1 MNFKLSKIITI
12 ACFVLLASKSAVG
25 QTEVVRFQDYP
36 GPGNFLLKIAI
47 ANKYCEKY
55 GIRCEAKPLPLAP
68 QGMQAMLAGELEV
81 ASVPSDIAIQAASRG
96 ANIKVIGAF
105 AVQPVAFLVGGKHVE
120 WPNLS
125 RGYPEIMK
133 DLRGRKVGVP
143 VRGSVSELYLVE
155 MLKVAGLSISDIS
168 IIPVGGPN
176 TAYPA
181 LVNKQV
187 DAMVAIEPAGGF
199 CKALNTCL
207 MLVDPRKGQGPSS
220 IQDQVGA
227 TAILVVKNEYLIA
240 KPSTINAISSAFK
253 DAEAFVQNPENKLAI
268 QKIASDNFKLDIADG
283 QKVVEAFMDASG
295 PGYKFDLNPRALQAY
310 SDFIFKAGQL
320 DKPFNTST
328 LLNLR

>member
-105 AVQPVAFLVGGKHVE
+105 VVQPVAFLVGGKHVE

-187 DAMVAIEPAGGF
+187 DAMIAIEPAGGF

-295 PGYKFDLNPRALQAY
+295 PGYKFALNPRALQAY

>member
-12 ACFVLLASKSAVG
+12 GCFVLLASKSAVG

-55 GIRCEAKPLPLAP
+55 GIRCEARPLPLAP

-96 ANIKVIGAF
+96 ANIKVIGALN
-105 AVQPVAFLVGGKHVE
+105 VLPVAFLVGGKHVE
-120 WPNLS
+120 WPSLS

-133 DLRGRKVGVP
+133 DLRGRKVGIP

-155 MLKVAGLSISDIS
+155 MLKIAGMSISDIS

-187 DAMVAIEPAGGF
+187 DAMMAIEPAGGF
-199 CKALNTCL
+199 CKALNTCS

-227 TAILVVKNEYLIA
+227 TSILVVKNEYLTA
-240 KPSTINAISSAFK
+240 KPSTINAIAAAFK
-253 DAEAFVQNPENKLAI
+253 DAEAFIQNPENKLAI
-268 QKIASDNFKLDIADG
+268 YKIASDNFKLDIADG
-283 QKVVEAFMDASG
+283 QKVVEAFMDASV
-295 PGYKFDLNPRALQAY
+295 PGYKFTLNPRALQAY
-310 SDFIFKAGQL
+310 SDFLLKAGQL

-328 LLNLR
+328 LLTTR

>member
-1 MNFKLSKIITI
+1 MNFKLSKIITL
-12 ACFVLLASKSAVG
+12 ACFVLLASKSAIG

-96 ANIKVIGAF
+96 ANIKVIGALN
-105 AVQPVAFLVGGKHVE
+105 VLPVAFLVGGKHVE
-120 WPNLS
+120 WPSLS

-155 MLKVAGLSISDIS
+155 MLKVAGMSISDIS

-187 DAMVAIEPAGGF
+187 DAMIAIEPAGGF
-199 CKALNTCL
+199 CKALNTCS

-227 TAILVVKNEYLIA
+227 TAILVVKNEYLTA
-240 KPSTINAISSAFK
+240 KPSTISAISAAFK
-253 DAEAFVQNPENKLAI
+253 DAEAFIQNPENKLAI
-268 QKIASDNFKLDIADG
+268 YKIASDNFKLDIADG
-283 QKVVEAFMDASG
+283 QKVVEAFMDASV
-295 PGYKFDLNPRALQAY
+295 PGYKFALNPRALQAY
-310 SDFIFKAGQL
+310 SDFLLKAGQL

-328 LLNLR
+328 LLITR

>member
-1 MNFKLSKIITI
+1 
-12 ACFVLLASKSAVG
+12 
-25 QTEVVRFQDYP
+25 
-36 GPGNFLLKIAI
+36 
-47 ANKYCEKY
+47 
-55 GIRCEAKPLPLAP
+55 
-68 QGMQAMLAGELEV
+68 
-81 ASVPSDIAIQAASRG
+81 
-96 ANIKVIGAF
+96 
-105 AVQPVAFLVGGKHVE
+105 
-120 WPNLS
+120 
-125 RGYPEIMK
+125 MK

-155 MLKVAGLSISDIS
+155 MLKVAGLSTSDIS

-181 LVNKQV
+181 LINKQV
-187 DAMVAIEPAGGF
+187 DAMIAIEPAGGF
-199 CKALNTCL
+199 CKALNTCS
-207 MLVDPRKGQGPSS
+207 MLVDPRNGQGPSS

-227 TAILVVKNEYLIA
+227 TAILVVKNEYLTA

-295 PGYKFDLNPRALQAY
+295 PGYKFAMNPRALQAY
-310 SDFIFKAGQL
+310 SDFLFKAGQL

-328 LLNLR
+328 LLIPR

>member
-1 MNFKLSKIITI
+1 MNFKILKTITI
-12 ACFVLLASKSAVG
+12 ACFVLLASKSAVS

-199 CKALNTCL
+199 CKALNTCS

-220 IQDQVGA
+220 IQEQVGA
-227 TAILVVKNEYLIA
+227 TAILVVKNEYLTA

-253 DAEAFVQNPENKLAI
+253 DAEAYLQNPENKLAI

-295 PGYKFDLNPRALQAY
+295 PGYKFAMNPRALQAY
-310 SDFIFKAGQL
+310 SDFLFKAGLL
-320 DKPFNTST
+320 DKPFNTGT
-328 LLNLR
+328 LLIPR

>member
-1 MNFKLSKIITI
+1 
-12 ACFVLLASKSAVG
+12 
-25 QTEVVRFQDYP
+25 
-36 GPGNFLLKIAI
+36 
-47 ANKYCEKY
+47 
-55 GIRCEAKPLPLAP
+55 
-68 QGMQAMLAGELEV
+68 
-81 ASVPSDIAIQAASRG
+81 
-96 ANIKVIGAF
+96 
-105 AVQPVAFLVGGKHVE
+105 
-120 WPNLS
+120 
-125 RGYPEIMK
+125 
-133 DLRGRKVGVP
+133 
-143 VRGSVSELYLVE
+143 

-187 DAMVAIEPAGGF
+187 DAMIAIEPAGGF
-199 CKALNTCL
+199 CKALNTCS

-227 TAILVVKNEYLIA
+227 TAILVVKNEYLTA

-295 PGYKFDLNPRALQAY
+295 PGYKFAMNPRALQAY
-310 SDFIFKAGQL
+310 SDFLFKAGQL

-328 LLNLR
+328 LLIPR

>member
-1 MNFKLSKIITI
+1 MNFKLSKIITL
-12 ACFVLLASKSAVG
+12 ACFVLLASKSAIG

-47 ANKYCEKY
+47 ANKYCEKH
-55 GIRCEAKPLPLAP
+55 GIRCEARPLPLAP

-96 ANIKVIGAF
+96 ANIKVIGALN
-105 AVQPVAFLVGGKHVE
+105 VLPVAFLVGGKHVD
-120 WPNLS
+120 WPSLS

-133 DLRGRKVGVP
+133 DLRGRKVGIP

-155 MLKVAGLSISDIS
+155 MLKIAGMSISDIS

-187 DAMVAIEPAGGF
+187 DAMMAIEPAGGF
-199 CKALNTCL
+199 CKALNTCS

-227 TAILVVKNEYLIA
+227 TAILVVKNEYLTA
-240 KPSTINAISSAFK
+240 KPSTINAIAAAFK
-253 DAEAFVQNPENKLAI
+253 DAEAFIQNPENKLAI
-268 QKIASDNFKLDIADG
+268 YKIASDNFKLDIADG
-283 QKVVEAFMDASG
+283 QKVVEAFMDASV
-295 PGYKFDLNPRALQAY
+295 PGYKFALNPRALQAY
-310 SDFIFKAGQL
+310 SDFLLKAGQL

-328 LLNLR
+328 LLITR